1 MVSFSNPVLWAGFF
15 LFNFTQTP
23 KLIFMRMYIYPTPTK
38 PTEEDIK
45 KLRKT
50 IVDSL
55 SNDAS
60 TWEKLKRT
68 IEVEPNVRLPLFTH
82 IKSQYQNEPFYF
94 RFNDNSV
101 TLRFEVDEDENS
113 KSMIIGMLTYY
124 LRYNLSDDVG
134 KIEIK

>member
-1 MVSFSNPVLWAGFF
+1 
-15 LFNFTQTP
+15 
-23 KLIFMRMYIYPTPTK
+23 MYIYPTPTN

-60 TWEKLKRT
+60 TWEKLNRT
-68 IEVEPNVRLPLFTH
+68 IEVEPNVILPLFTH
-82 IKSQYQNEPFYF
+82 IKTQYQNEPFYF
-94 RFNDNSV
+94 RFTDNAV
-101 TLRFEVDEDENS
+101 ILKFEVDEDENS

-124 LRYNLSDDVG
+124 LRYNLSDEVR

>member
-1 MVSFSNPVLWAGFF
+1 
-15 LFNFTQTP
+15 
-23 KLIFMRMYIYPTPTK
+23 MYIYPTPTK

>member
-1 MVSFSNPVLWAGFF
+1 
-15 LFNFTQTP
+15 
-23 KLIFMRMYIYPTPTK
+23 MYIYPTTTN

-60 TWEKLKRT
+60 TWEKLNRT

-82 IKSQYQNEPFYF
+82 IKTQYQNEPFYF
-94 RFNDNSV
+94 RFTDNAV
-101 TLRFEVDEDENS
+101 ILKFEVDEDENS

-124 LRYNLSDDVG
+124 LRYNLSDEVR